1 MRESRRAAALNRLFQ
16 HIREQSGSFE
26 VDLRDDRVVRVEDSA
41 NPVDFRIVLIAVQS
55 EAVRR
60 GFGVVDAGSEPI
72 RGELLVGVVVLQ
84 HVPHQR
90 DRLLVR
96 VEMPAA
102 EALLAV
108 VVQRADGVVA
118 AVARREVDGHHEV
131 EVQPAFDELEEARLG
146 NALRAADVDR
156 STVKEEGS
164 GNPREAPPWSG
175 SCRPGLLQKSV
186 VLVWRGEKGRR
197 NYANGALED
206 VLAVLGELVDGDDDG
221 AALGV
226 RGGEEERNEV
236 VVAEKSD
243 ADLEGRPVIVGEDFG
258 AIDLDAAVGFHVIWV
273 KESNE

>member
-1 MRESRRAAALNRLFQ
+1 M
-16 HIREQSGSFE
+16 
-26 VDLRDDRVVRVEDSA
+26 
-41 NPVDFRIVLIAVQS
+41 
-55 EAVRR
+55 
-60 GFGVVDAGSEPI
+60 
-72 RGELLVGVVVLQ
+72 
-84 HVPHQR
+84 
-90 DRLLVR
+90 
-96 VEMPAA
+96 
-102 EALLAV
+102 
-108 VVQRADGVVA
+108 
-118 AVARREVDGHHEV
+118 
-131 EVQPAFDELEEARLG
+131 
-146 NALRAADVDR
+146 
-156 STVKEEGS
+156 
-164 GNPREAPPWSG
+164 
-175 SCRPGLLQKSV
+175 